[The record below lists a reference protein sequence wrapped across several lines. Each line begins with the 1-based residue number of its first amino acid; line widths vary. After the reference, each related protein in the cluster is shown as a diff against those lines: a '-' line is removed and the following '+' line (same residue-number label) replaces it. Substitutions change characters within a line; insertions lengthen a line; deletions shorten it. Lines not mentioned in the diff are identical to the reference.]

1 MADKTVVVGIA
12 EMEVVRDSGKIAT
25 YALGSCVGV
34 CLYDYK
40 NKVAGMV
47 HILLPNSSAA
57 IERSNPCKF
66 ADSGCEYLLQR
77 MLFRGAQQS
86 FVTAKIVGG
95 ATMFAVKGPMQGIGD
110 RNVQA
115 VKQALNA
122 MNVCIIAEDTG
133 DRYGR
138 SVVMDAATGR
148 LTIHSVGHGT
158 VIL

>member
-1 MADKTVVVGIA
+1 MADKPVVVGIA

-47 HILLPNSSAA
+47 HILLPSSSDA

-66 ADSGCEYLLQR
+66 ADSGCKYLMQR
-77 MLFRGAQQS
+77 MLLNGARQS

-95 ATMFAVKGPMQGIGD
+95 ATMFAVKGPMQGIGGPERAGGEAGAAFHERAHHRGGHRGPLRPFRCD
-110 RNVQA
+110 G
-115 VKQALNA
+115 
-122 MNVCIIAEDTG
+122 CG
-133 DRYGR
+133 YG
-138 SVVMDAATGR
+138 GN
-148 LTIHSVGHGT
+148 
-158 VIL
+158 